1 MNWLYVAGIIFFL
14 LGLMISIALHELGH
28 LVPAK
33 LFGVKVTQYMVG
45 FGSTAWSR
53 RKGETEYGIK
63 WIPFGGY
70 GASPMNAN
78 TDFRRQASDY
88 LPSPRRRSG

>member
-1 MNWLYVAGIIFFL
+1 MNWLYVVGIILFL
-14 LGLMISIALHELGH
+14 LGLMVSIALHELGH

-33 LFGVKVTQYMVG
+33 IFGVKVTQYMVG

-63 WIPFGGY
+63 WIP
-70 GASPMNAN
+70 
-78 TDFRRQASDY
+78 
-88 LPSPRRRSG
+88 